1 MTPAR
6 IGLIFRLLGP
16 ALEIVCI
23 GLLLF
28 GGGKDQFFFGIPL
41 ENFLYLGVAL
51 GLAMVAIGL
60 GMTPPRPRTRRDR
73 RGLDLDRD

>member
-16 ALEIVCI
+16 VLEIVCI
-23 GLLLF
+23 GLLLYGAGRDRSLLGF
-28 GGGKDQFFFGIPL
+28 PL

-60 GMTPPRPRTRRDR
+60 GMTPPRLRARPSRR
-73 RGLDLDRD
+73 DLDRD